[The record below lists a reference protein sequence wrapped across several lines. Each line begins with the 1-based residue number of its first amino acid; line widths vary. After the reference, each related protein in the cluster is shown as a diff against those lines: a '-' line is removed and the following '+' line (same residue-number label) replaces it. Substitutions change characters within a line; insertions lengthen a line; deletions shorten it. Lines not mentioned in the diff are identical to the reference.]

1 MSSSSPSDEESGEV
15 DRELVGALDPAS
27 RPRRRTFTA
36 RYKALI
42 VAEYEAAPHGEKSAV
57 LRREGLFHSHI
68 REWSAAR
75 DAGALSG
82 LADARTSARRPH
94 RAQGKS
100 ETDRLRADNARL
112 AAQLA
117 QTRAALDIMGKVHVL
132 LETLSEST
140 DTSARSP
147 RS

>member
-1 MSSSSPSDEESGEV
+1 M
-15 DRELVGALDPAS
+15 
-27 RPRRRTFTA
+27 
-36 RYKALI
+36 I
-42 VAEYEAAPHGEKSAV
+42 VAEYEAAPHGAKSAI
-57 LRREGLFHSHI
+57 LRREGLYHSHI

-82 LADARTSARRPH
+82 LADARTTARRPH
-94 RAQGKS
+94 RATSS
-100 ETDRLRADNARL
+100 ETERLRAQNAHL

-117 QTRAALDIMGKVHVL
+117 QTRAALDIMGKVHVP

-140 DTSARSP
+140 DTSALSP

>member
-1 MSSSSPSDEESGEV
+1 MISSSPSAEESGEV
-15 DRELVGALDPAS
+15 AGESVTPDPAP

-36 RYKALI
+36 RYKSLI

-57 LRREGLFHSHI
+57 LRREGLYHSHI

-94 RAQGKS
+94 RASGS
-100 ETDRLRADNARL
+100 ETERLRAQNARL

-140 DTSARSP
+140 DTSALSP

>member
-1 MSSSSPSDEESGEV
+1 MISSSPSAEESGEV
-15 DRELVGALDPAS
+15 DHELVGAPDPAP

-36 RYKALI
+36 RYKSLI
-42 VAEYEAAPHGEKSAV
+42 VAEYEAAPHGAKSAI
-57 LRREGLFHSHI
+57 LRREGLYHSHI

-82 LADARTSARRPH
+82 LADARTSAHRPH
-94 RAQGKS
+94 RAAGS
-100 ETDRLRADNARL
+100 ETERLRAQNVRL

-140 DTSARSP
+140 DTSAPSP

>member
-1 MSSSSPSDEESGEV
+1 VISSSPSGEESGEV
-15 DRELVGALDPAS
+15 DHELVLAPDPAP

-36 RYKALI
+36 RYKSLI

-57 LRREGLFHSHI
+57 LRREGLYHSHI

-94 RAQGKS
+94 RATGS
-100 ETDRLRADNARL
+100 ETERLRAQNARL

-140 DTSARSP
+140 DTSAPSP

>member
-1 MSSSSPSDEESGEV
+1 MISSSPSAEESGEV
-15 DRELVGALDPAS
+15 AGESVTPDPAP

-36 RYKALI
+36 RYKSLI

-57 LRREGLFHSHI
+57 LRREGLYHSHI

-94 RAQGKS
+94 RASGS
-100 ETDRLRADNARL
+100 ETERLRAQNARL

-140 DTSARSP
+140 DTSAPSP

>member
-1 MSSSSPSDEESGEV
+1 MISSSPSAEDSGEV
-15 DRELVGALDPAS
+15 DRELVVAPDPAP

-36 RYKALI
+36 RYKSLI
-42 VAEYEAAPHGEKSAV
+42 VAEYEAARHGEKSAV
-57 LRREGLFHSHI
+57 LRRKGLYHSHI

-94 RAQGKS
+94 RAAGS
-100 ETDRLRADNARL
+100 ETERLRAQNARL

-132 LETLSEST
+132 LETLSGST
-140 DTSARSP
+140 DTSAPSP

>member
-1 MSSSSPSDEESGEV
+1 MISSSSFAEDSGESV
-15 DRELVGALDPAS
+15 PEAVTVDPAP
-27 RPRRRTFTA
+27 RPSRRTFTA
-36 RYKALI
+36 RYKSLI

-57 LRREGLFHSHI
+57 LRREGLYHSHI

-94 RAQGKS
+94 RSASGPQ
-100 ETDRLRADNARL
+100 TDRLRAQNARL

-140 DTSARSP
+140 DTSAPSP

>member
-1 MSSSSPSDEESGEV
+1 MISSSPSAEESGEG
-15 DRELVGALDPAS
+15 DHELVVAPDPGP

-36 RYKALI
+36 RYKSLI

-57 LRREGLFHSHI
+57 LRREGLYHSHI

-94 RAQGKS
+94 RASGS
-100 ETDRLRADNARL
+100 ETERLRAQNARL

-140 DTSARSP
+140 DTSALSP